1 LDAIDQIQVT
11 TAPYDVTLS
20 GFTGASV
27 NAVTKSGTNEFHG
40 TTYAFFKKDLTGSKI
55 NGENIFVPSL
65 EQTQAGF
72 VLGSYY

>member
-1 LDAIDQIQVT
+1 MPQRLEDKLVLNQFLWMQLSKSKA

-40 TTYAFFKKDLTGSKI
+40 TTYAFSEIKI
-55 NGENIFVPSL
+55 
-65 EQTQAGF
+65 
-72 VLGSYY
+72 